1 MAKQYSKDVAIKKQ
15 QVMKSKCNMPIGY
28 VSLSNLLGSFPKY
41 ADNAAAKEAGL
52 RNCDVYINSLNQ
64 LAVVRDAAL
73 SARLLDKIG
82 ATPIAAYST
91 RLLRNAYTGPL
102 IRVRKVPP
110 FPGIGGEEKDIFPD
124 LNGNLNEEILLDFL
138 GTSDG
143 RVTKWY
149 NQATTGSTHD
159 LAQAASFTQPQ
170 LVTGGVINKTN
181 GKPTL
186 NLAVSNS
193 LVTTGTLGFVGQ
205 GSAVGAY
212 HAFTVAKAFS
222 KGVTSGLPATL
233 VSGPIARAITSTGIS
248 ATVIAEFARMQRS
261 GLFDGSF
268 NIATEDAL
276 GAASFHQT
284 GIAPVNMSFRR
295 SNFLTNA
302 GNQSYLEAKDN
313 GVAEL
318 TVTLNNSS
326 NSVAA
331 IGNAHQADGVLE
343 IGGSGG
349 VPNVAYTFNFL
360 SPHEKEIQEYIHFGD
375 SNTAIDAAASIIKN
389 DINNYYSIF

>member
-1 MAKQYSKDVAIKKQ
+1 MSKQYNKDVAIKKQ
-15 QVMKSKCNMPIGY
+15 QVMKSKCNMPVGY

-52 RNCDVYINSLNQ
+52 RNCDLYINSINQ

-73 SARLLDKIG
+73 SPRLLDKIG

-138 GTSDG
+138 GTSEG
-143 RVTKWY
+143 KVTKWY

-159 LAQAASFTQPQ
+159 LAQAAALSQPQ
-170 LVTGGVINKTN
+170 LATGGVLNKTN
-181 GKPTL
+181 GKPTI
-186 NLAVSNS
+186 NLSSQSN
-193 LVTTGTLGFVGQ
+193 LVTSGTLGFVGQ
-205 GSAVGAY
+205 GSAIGAY

-222 KGVTSGLPATL
+222 NGATGGLPATIA
-233 VSGPIARAITSTGIS
+233 SGPIARSITSTGIGG
-248 ATVIAEFARMQRS
+248 TVIAEFARMSRS
-261 GLFDGSF
+261 GLFDGTYDIS
-268 NIATEDAL
+268 TEDAL

-284 GIAPVNMSFRR
+284 GLAPVNMSFRR
-295 SNFLTNA
+295 SNFLANA

-313 GVAEL
+313 GASIL
-318 TVTLNNSS
+318 TLTLNNDS
-326 NSVAA
+326 NEVGA
-331 IGNAHQADGVLE
+331 IGNAHNGNGILE
-343 IGGSGG
+343 IGGRGSS
-349 VPNVAYTFNFL
+349 PNVAYTNSFL
-360 SPHEKEIQEYIHFGD
+360 LTKEIQEYIHFGD
-375 SNTAIDAAASIIKN
+375 SNTSIDAAAATIKN